1 MKLKHLLV
9 PVALLAAMAMSAC
22 ITVPGDDPPGS
33 DENNTPEA
41 TTGTTPTT
49 TTGTAES
56 TVASSDE
63 LEVSIEGELTVG
75 ATVTVVVTMPDGSPA
90 ADSTV
95 TVNGVEAGTTDSE
108 GRIEITVPEDSETI
122 TITARSGTV
131 EVVVEQR
138 VTVTQQTRL
147 KVYVQGQANPGAEA
161 TIVVRTPEG
170 TAAEGAEV
178 TVNNESIGVTGP
190 DGKIKV
196 MVPGNSDRLIIMV
209 KFGDMEA
216 KTQKLVTE
224 PHLEVTVDTKVTVES
239 TTTVTV
245 RRPDGSAAEGADV
258 TVNGESAGTTDEKG
272 QLVINVDVNVDVLV
286 IEVRTEDLEGSVE
299 ADIGAEPTPEAT
311 TAPTPM
317 GTPGIEPTETVNE
330 TLQIALSADLTQ
342 GAVITLTVTDSEG
355 NPVKGATVSLNGE
368 TLGTTDANGQMHFE
382 VPTVLELRFEAYAG
396 GSMGTL
402 FIDLDG

>member
-1 MKLKHLLV
+1 
-9 PVALLAAMAMSAC
+9 
-22 ITVPGDDPPGS
+22 
-33 DENNTPEA
+33 
-41 TTGTTPTT
+41 
-49 TTGTAES
+49 
-56 TVASSDE
+56 
-63 LEVSIEGELTVG
+63 
-75 ATVTVVVTMPDGSPA
+75 MPDGSPA
-90 ADSTV
+90 EGSTV
-95 TVNGVEAGTTDSE
+95 TVNGVEVGTTDAD

-122 TITARSGTV
+122 TITARTGTA
-131 EVVVEQR
+131 EVVVEQQI
-138 VTVTQQTRL
+138 TVTRRTTL

-178 TVNNESIGVTGP
+178 TVNDEQIGTT
-190 DGKIKV
+190 DSEGKITV
-196 MVPGNSDRLIIMV
+196 TVSDDAERIRV
-209 KFGDMEA
+209 TVTFEGEEA
-216 KTQKLVTE
+216 QTQKLVTE

-245 RRPDGSAAEGADV
+245 RRPDGSAAEGAEV

-272 QLVINVDVNVDVLV
+272 QLVINIDVDVDVLV
-286 IEVRTEDLEGSVE
+286 IEVRSDDLEGSVE

-317 GTPGIEPTETVNE
+317 GTPGIEPTETVIE
-330 TLQIALSADLTQ
+330 DLQIALSADLTQ

-355 NPVKGATVSLNGE
+355 NPVEGATVSLNGG

-382 VPTVLELRFEAYAG
+382 VPTVLEMKFEAHAG